1 MSLKYNA
8 ATRKTVKPRSI
19 LDAGA
24 LCRHLRANQNT
35 LRTITVDSHHQTP
48 PDATAQRVEASP
60 LHTINVNLSRAL
72 RHTVALDP
80 GLVDFLQQ
88 PKRSITVNFPV
99 DMDDGSVRMFQGYRV
114 LHSRALGP
122 GKGGIRYHPAMDL
135 EEVRSLAA
143 LMTWKCALI
152 NVPFGGAKGG
162 VVCDPKSLS
171 VNELRRI
178 TRRFIAEL
186 GENIGPHTDI
196 PAPDLYTNEQTM
208 AWIYDTYDIM
218 HPGQNNLAVV
228 TGKPVGMGG
237 SDGRR
242 EATGRGCWLVTEHF
256 LRKGLVPGLEGL
268 AGAKVVVQG
277 VGNVGSVVARLF
289 AQSGAVIVGIGDSQ
303 GGIYNER
310 GIDLDAALAYKAEHD
325 TLVGLPDTLSITGAG
340 LLELACDILVPAA
353 LGNQICA
360 HNAEA
365 IKARLVVEAANGP
378 VTPAADALLAQR
390 GVPVIP
396 DILANAGG
404 VTVSYYEWVQNL
416 ENHRWDLELIN
427 QRLQHRMERSV
438 DAVFDRWQGL
448 LDSNEA
454 REAEE
459 RSPGV
464 PAYPVDLRTAALV
477 VAIERLAEV
486 ALLRGFWP

>member
-1 MSLKYNA
+1 M
-8 ATRKTVKPRSI
+8 
-19 LDAGA
+19 
-24 LCRHLRANQNT
+24 
-35 LRTITVDSHHQTP
+35 DSHHETP
-48 PDATAQRVEASP
+48 PDVVAQHIEASP
-60 LHTINVNLSRAL
+60 LHAINVNLSRAL
-72 RHTVALDP
+72 RYTVELDA

-88 PKRSITVNFPV
+88 PKRSITVNFPI

-122 GKGGIRYHPAMDL
+122 GKGGIRYHAAMDL

-242 EATGRGCWLVTEHF
+242 EATGRGCWLVTAHF
-256 LRKGLVPGLEGL
+256 LRKGLVPGLESL

-277 VGNVGSVVARLF
+277 VGNVGSVVAHLF
-289 AQSGAVIVGIGDSQ
+289 AESGAVIVGISDSQ

-310 GIDLDAALAYKAEHD
+310 GIDLSTALAYKAQHD
-325 TLVGLPDTLSITGAG
+325 TLVGLPDTLSVTNAG

-360 HNAEA
+360 HNAGA
-365 IKARLVVEAANGP
+365 VKARLVVEAANGP
-378 VTPAADALLAQR
+378 ITPAADALLAQR
-390 GVPVIP
+390 GVQVIP

-438 DAVFDRWQGL
+438 DAVFDRWQVL
-448 LDSNEA
+448 LATSGGEDA
-454 REAEE
+454 AEL
-459 RSPGV
+459 SSSTPI
-464 PAYPVDLRTAALV
+464 YPVDLRTAALV

>member
-1 MSLKYNA
+1 MDSFHEPKPETTSP
-8 ATRKTVKPRSI
+8 ATET
-19 LDAGA
+19 
-24 LCRHLRANQNT
+24 
-35 LRTITVDSHHQTP
+35 
-48 PDATAQRVEASP
+48 SP
-60 LHTINVNLSRAL
+60 LHTISVNLSRAL
-72 RHTVALDP
+72 RHIGELDA

-88 PKRSITVNFPV
+88 PKRSITVNFPI

-122 GKGGIRYHPAMDL
+122 GKGGIRYHATVDI

-162 VVCDPKSLS
+162 VVCDPKNLS

-256 LRKGLVPGLEGL
+256 LRKGLVPGLESL
-268 AGAKVVVQG
+268 AGAKVVIQG
-277 VGNVGSVVARLF
+277 MGNVGSVVAKLF
-289 AQSGAVIVGIGDSQ
+289 AQSGAVIVGISDSQ

-310 GIDLDAALAYKAEHD
+310 GIDLNTALAYKAEHD
-325 TLVGLPDTLSITGAG
+325 TLVGLPDTLTITNAG
-340 LLELACDILVPAA
+340 LLEQPCDILVPAA

-365 IKARLVVEAANGP
+365 VKARLVVEAANGP
-378 VTPAADALLAQR
+378 VTPAADALLTRR
-390 GVPVIP
+390 GVQVIP

-427 QRLQHRMERSV
+427 ERLQNRMERSV
-438 DAVFDRWQGL
+438 DAVFDRWQML
-448 LDSNEA
+448 LATNGAEAGGEPLSNT
-454 REAEE
+454 
-459 RSPGV
+459 

>member
-1 MSLKYNA
+1 MDSL
-8 ATRKTVKPRSI
+8 
-19 LDAGA
+19 
-24 LCRHLRANQNT
+24 HE
-35 LRTITVDSHHQTP
+35 TP
-48 PDATAQRVEASP
+48 PDAIAQRVEASP
-60 LHTINVNLSRAL
+60 LHTISVNLSRAL
-72 RHTVALDP
+72 RYTVALDA

-88 PKRSITVNFPV
+88 PKRSITVNFPI

-122 GKGGIRYHPAMDL
+122 GKGGIRYHAAMDL

-256 LRKGLVPGLEGL
+256 LRKGLVPGLDSL
-268 AGAKVVVQG
+268 AGAKVIVQG

-289 AQSGAVIVGIGDSQ
+289 ARSGAVIVGISDSQ
-303 GGIYNER
+303 GGIYNEG
-310 GIDLDAALAYKAEHD
+310 GIDLDAALAYKAQHD
-325 TLVGLPDTLSITGAG
+325 TLVGLPDTLSITNAG

-360 HNAEA
+360 HNADA
-365 IKARLVVEAANGP
+365 VKARLVVEAANGP
-378 VTPAADALLAQR
+378 VTPAADALLAQQ
-390 GVPVIP
+390 GVQVIP

-416 ENHRWDLELIN
+416 ENHRWDLELIH

-438 DAVFDRWQGL
+438 DAVFDRWQAL
-448 LDSNEA
+448 LTTSEA
-454 REAEE
+454 GDTGEPSSL
-459 RSPGV
+459 SP
-464 PAYPVDLRTAALV
+464 PTFPVDLRTAALV